1 MKAEHL
7 SIIRLDER
15 DNVGVTLVDLASG
28 DSIGVD
34 NLTARVPVPAGHKVA
49 IRSISTRDPVIKF
62 GQIIGFA
69 ANPIEPG
76 DHVHTHNLK
85 IRDFT
90 RDYNIGADARPTR
103 LLPEA
108 ERAHFEGI
116 VRADG
121 KTATRNYIGVLQP
134 VWHALLRTLLPKRF

>member
-1 MKAEHL
+1 MNAEHP
-7 SIIRLDER
+7 SIIRLNEL

-34 NLTARVPVPAGHKVA
+34 NSTARVPVPAGHKVA
-49 IRSISTRDPVIKF
+49 IRSIKTQDPVIKF

-69 ANPIEPG
+69 ASPIEPG
-76 DHVHTHNLK
+76 DHVHTHNLE

-90 RDYNIGADARPTR
+90 RDYKIGEDARPTR

-108 ERAHFEGI
+108 ERASFEGI
-116 VRADG
+116 ARADG
-121 KTATRNYIGVLQP
+121 QTATRNYIG
-134 VWHALLRTLLPKRF
+134 